1 MPEEFL
7 DICSGEKSDVIGGA
21 LAVNGNLLTVKLDG
35 SQLQAVKD
43 TCAKEDYKQHGLM
56 LQFGNE
62 DSDNDLPDES
72 QQPFIPLYGAN
83 DVKLGACFIDGTF
96 SGYGAANST
105 QTTEFW
111 VHEEYIAPKLKDL
124 YESVGDD
131 LDKLVAKLRTPMV
144 TREILAGSNMGER
157 GCIALLFA
165 NGEICIFTKN
175 PKHSNF
181 TWGWASQRFAYDKD
195 LLTNTTSVP
204 AVTTPAAPTDMFG
217 AQSAPKIATAP
228 IAAAPTVA
236 APAAIAPPGSGPQ
249 PDVSPVK
256 QGTVLVYYG
265 DNIKNARNKVKK
277 KWQAQ
282 YTGSM
287 PPDWNQDKA

>member
-1 MPEEFL
+1 MYTGVILYRAPGKDMPAEFL
-7 DICSGEKSDVIGGA
+7 DICSGEKSDVIGRA
-21 LAVNGNLLTVKLDG
+21 LAVNGNLLTVNLDG
-35 SQLQAVKD
+35 SQMQAVKD

-72 QQPFIPLYGAN
+72 QQPFIPLYGAT

-96 SGYGAANST
+96 SVYGAANST
-105 QTTEFW
+105 QTTEYW

-124 YESVGDD
+124 YEAVGDD

-157 GCIALLFA
+157 GCIALIFA

-265 DNIKNARNKVKK
+265 DNIKNASNKV
-277 KWQAQ
+277 
-282 YTGSM
+282 
-287 PPDWNQDKA
+287 